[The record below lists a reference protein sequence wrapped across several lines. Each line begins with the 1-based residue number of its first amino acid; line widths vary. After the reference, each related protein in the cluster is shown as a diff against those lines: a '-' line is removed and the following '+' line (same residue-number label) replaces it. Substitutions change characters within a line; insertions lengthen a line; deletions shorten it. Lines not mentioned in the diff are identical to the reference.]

1 MGSRPN
7 GDEHPAYTLLPFLPL
22 TKDASSLCAHRTQIM
37 QPITRSRGVTHAA
50 AMRAVAV
57 IALATYSLNNLK
69 FEVFSF
75 SRFRDISG
83 DVKF

>member
-1 MGSRPN
+1 MRSQ
-7 GDEHPAYTLLPFLPL
+7 
-22 TKDASSLCAHRTQIM
+22 DANCATNNTQ
-37 QPITRSRGVTHAA
+37 QGVTHAA

-69 FEVFSF
+69 FEVSSF

>member
-1 MGSRPN
+1 
-7 GDEHPAYTLLPFLPL
+7 
-22 TKDASSLCAHRTQIM
+22 M